1 MGPDG
6 PGRRAPFLTS
16 LFRSGRPTYP
26 GRVRVHE
33 AVSVLLFCAMIAAA
47 CLGPVRCRRLARRV
61 ADLSGRATA
70 GWRARHPAQPKP
82 IGRPFEVVAW
92 HAQRLGYDFH
102 TLPSGTSFSRYE
114 GRRQAY
120 DAVLTEACQALGVDH
135 LIGILTPGPDLDR
148 ERSRVEL
155 VLGMHGLR
163 IDDAAA

>member
-1 MGPDG
+1 MK
-6 PGRRAPFLTS
+6 A
-16 LFRSGRPTYP
+16 
-26 GRVRVHE
+26 HE
-33 AVSVLLFCAMIAAA
+33 AVSVLLFCAMIVATG
-47 CLGPVRCRRLARRV
+47 LGPIRCRRLGRRV
-61 ADLSGRATA
+61 ADLARPATA
-70 GWRARHPAQPKP
+70 LWRARHPAPPKAV
-82 IGRPFEVVAW
+82 GRPFEVVAW

-102 TLPSGTSFSRYE
+102 TLPDETSFSRYE

-120 DAVLTEACQALGVDH
+120 DAVLTEACQALGIDH